1 MRPDV
6 ERFVG
11 HLEDAEE
18 AVGRRAPRGAVPAED
33 ALLLVALQ
41 GKERWRILP
50 KEPDGQSRCQGSG
63 SGTDGHPGTLLP
75 LVTSPNP
82 TQPRA

>member
-1 MRPDV
+1 MGPDV

-18 AVGRRAPRGAVPAED
+18 AVGCRAPRRAVPAED

-41 GKERWRILP
+41 GKER
-50 KEPDGQSRCQGSG
+50 C
-63 SGTDGHPGTLLP
+63 
-75 LVTSPNP
+75 
-82 TQPRA
+82 